1 LLIKS
6 NRSRLLPALKIFGY
20 QWWRLV
26 PLGAMRSALSVPELV
41 ASKSRFRKVV
51 KGLGETVASW
61 K

>member
-1 LLIKS
+1 
-6 NRSRLLPALKIFGY
+6 
-20 QWWRLV
+20 
-26 PLGAMRSALSVPELV
+26 MRSALSVPELV